1 MCRGGRNGKAHLG
14 YGGGDVDAP
23 RRGIQVT
30 RKDERD
36 LRSTDEGVKKM
47 TTRMKPILGMW
58 AALMVLS
65 VAAAYLRPEVW
76 AGDNAMFGQWPT
88 IAILWL
94 ITAVYFDWVVQSTGM
109 GATQAAIVLAAG
121 AIIAGGVL
129 TGWMF
134 FGREVGVAATN
145 AVQTL
150 IFWYASAVVYGKLS
164 S

>member
-1 MCRGGRNGKAHLG
+1 
-14 YGGGDVDAP
+14 
-23 RRGIQVT
+23 
-30 RKDERD
+30 
-36 LRSTDEGVKKM
+36 
-47 TTRMKPILGMW
+47 
-58 AALMVLS
+58 
-65 VAAAYLRPEVW
+65 
-76 AGDNAMFGQWPT
+76 MFGQWPT

-94 ITAVYFDWVVQSTGM
+94 IAAVYFDWVVQSTGM

-150 IFWYASAVVYGKLS
+150 IFWYVSAAVYGKLS
-164 S
+164 SEPTPVHE

>member
-1 MCRGGRNGKAHLG
+1 
-14 YGGGDVDAP
+14 
-23 RRGIQVT
+23 
-30 RKDERD
+30 
-36 LRSTDEGVKKM
+36 M

-58 AALMVLS
+58 ATLMVLS
-65 VAAAYLRPEVW
+65 VVAALLRPEVW
-76 AGDNAMFGQWPT
+76 AGDNAMFRQWPT

-134 FGREVGVAATN
+134 FGAAASVAATN

-150 IFWYASAVVYGKLS
+150 IFWYVSAAVYGKLS
-164 S
+164 SEPTPVHE